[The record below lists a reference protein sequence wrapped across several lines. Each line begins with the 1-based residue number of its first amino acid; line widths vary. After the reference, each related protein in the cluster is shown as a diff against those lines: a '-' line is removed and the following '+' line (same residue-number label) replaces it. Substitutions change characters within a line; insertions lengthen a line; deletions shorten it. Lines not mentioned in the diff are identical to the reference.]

1 MGIVL
6 GNISYK
12 YKDQWQSEEQYALKN
27 INLTLE
33 KGEYVAIIGRTGSGK
48 STLLQHLNG
57 LLQATSGNYYFEGE
71 NVYRKGFSM
80 KTLRQKVALC
90 FQYPEYQ
97 LFEET
102 VLKDICFGP
111 NNLGFTEEEC
121 KEKARRAMKLV
132 GLSEELEQVS
142 PFSLSGGQKRRVA
155 LAGILAMEPEYLI
168 LDEPAAGLDAEGKE
182 NLFSLLEHLNE
193 EKNIT
198 IILVSHDMND
208 VAAHAKRVLVMSEGH
223 LVMDG
228 KTEDVFRREKE
239 LRELGL
245 DIPHCLAFYHK
256 LIAGTLKANIMQKE
270 TSKEMEG
277 KLPMTVEALAEW
289 ILFHQAKE
297 TYAQTGMRNHSEE
310 DR

>member
-6 GNISYK
+6 ENISYK
-12 YKDQWQSEEQYALKN
+12 YKDQWQSEERYALEN
-27 INLTLE
+27 INLTLQ

-57 LLQATSGNYYFEGE
+57 LLQVTSGNYYFEGE
-71 NVYRKGFSM
+71 EVYQKEFSM

-111 NNLGFTEEEC
+111 KNLGLSEEEC
-121 KEKARRAMKLV
+121 KEKARRAMGLV
-132 GLSEELEQVS
+132 GLSQELETVS

-168 LDEPAAGLDAEGKE
+168 LDEPAAGLDTEGKD
-182 NLFSLLEHLNE
+182 NLFSLLKQLNE

-223 LVMDG
+223 LVMDDN
-228 KTEDVFRREKE
+228 TENVFCREKE
-239 LRELGL
+239 LREIGL
-245 DIPHCLAFYHK
+245 DIPQALAFYNR
-256 LIAGTLKANIMQKE
+256 LMAGISNKPEKQIIIHNE
-270 TSKEMEG
+270 TEDN
-277 KLPMTVEALAEW
+277 LPMTVEALARW
-289 ILFHQAKE
+289 IISQKKE
-297 TYAQTGMRNHSEE
+297 LAGQTEAESNSEE

>member
-1 MGIVL
+1 MEIVL
-6 GNISYK
+6 ENISYK
-12 YKDQWQSEEQYALKN
+12 YKDQWQSEERYALEN
-27 INLTLE
+27 INLTLQ

-71 NVYRKGFSM
+71 EVYQKAFSM

-111 NNLGFTEEEC
+111 KNLGLSEEEC
-121 KEKARRAMKLV
+121 REKAHRAMELV
-132 GLSEELEQVS
+132 GLSKELETVS

-168 LDEPAAGLDAEGKE
+168 LDELAAGLDMEGKE
-182 NLFSLLEHLNE
+182 NLFSLLKQLNE

-223 LVMDG
+223 LVMDDS
-228 KTEDVFRREKE
+228 TENVFCREKE
-239 LRELGL
+239 LREIGL
-245 DIPHCLAFYHK
+245 DIPQPLGFYNK
-256 LIAGTLKANIMQKE
+256 LIAGIFNGHEKQMDIYKE
-270 TSKEMEG
+270 TEKNV
-277 KLPMTVEALAEW
+277 PMTVEALARW
-289 ILFHQAKE
+289 IISQKKE
-297 TYAQTGMRNHSEE
+297 LANQTEAESNSEE

>member
-1 MGIVL
+1 MEIVL
-6 GNISYK
+6 ENISYK
-12 YKDQWQSEEQYALKN
+12 YKDQWQSEERYALEN
-27 INLTLE
+27 INLTLQE
-33 KGEYVAIIGRTGSGK
+33 GEYVAIIGRTGSGK

-71 NVYRKGFSM
+71 EVYQKAFSM

-111 NNLGFTEEEC
+111 KNLGLSEEEC
-121 KEKARRAMKLV
+121 REKARRAMELV
-132 GLSEELEQVS
+132 GLSKELETVS

-168 LDEPAAGLDAEGKE
+168 LDEPAAGLDTEGKE
-182 NLFSLLEHLNE
+182 NLFSLLKQLNE

-223 LVMDG
+223 LVMDDS
-228 KTEDVFRREKE
+228 TENVFCREKE
-239 LRELGL
+239 LREIGL
-245 DIPHCLAFYHK
+245 DIPQPLEFYNK
-256 LIAGTLKANIMQKE
+256 LIAGIFNEHEKQMDIYKE
-270 TSKEMEG
+270 TK
-277 KLPMTVEALAEW
+277 KNVPMTVEALARW
-289 ILFHQAKE
+289 IISQKKE
-297 TYAQTGMRNHSEE
+297 LPNQTEAESNSEE

>member
-1 MGIVL
+1 MEIVL
-6 GNISYK
+6 ENISYK
-12 YKDQWQSEEQYALKN
+12 YKDQWQSEERYALEN
-27 INLTLE
+27 INLTLQ

-71 NVYRKGFSM
+71 EVYQKAFSM

-111 NNLGFTEEEC
+111 KNLGLSEEEC
-121 KEKARRAMKLV
+121 REKARRAMELV
-132 GLSEELEQVS
+132 GLSKELETVS

-168 LDEPAAGLDAEGKE
+168 LDEPAAGLDTEGKE
-182 NLFSLLEHLNE
+182 NLFSLLKQLNE

-223 LVMDG
+223 LVMDDS
-228 KTEDVFRREKE
+228 TENVFCREKE
-239 LRELGL
+239 LREIGL
-245 DIPHCLAFYHK
+245 DIPQPLGFYNK
-256 LIAGTLKANIMQKE
+256 LIAGIFNEHEKQMDIYKE
-270 TSKEMEG
+270 TK
-277 KLPMTVEALAEW
+277 KNVPMTVEALARW
-289 ILFHQAKE
+289 IISQKKE
-297 TYAQTGMRNHSEE
+297 LPGQTEAESNSEE

>member
-1 MGIVL
+1 MEIVL
-6 GNISYK
+6 ENISYK
-12 YKDQWQSEEQYALKN
+12 YKDQWQSEERYALEN
-27 INLTLE
+27 INLTLQ

-71 NVYRKGFSM
+71 EVYQKAFSM

-111 NNLGFTEEEC
+111 KNLGLSEEEC
-121 KEKARRAMKLV
+121 REKARRAMELV
-132 GLSEELEQVS
+132 GLSKELETVS

-168 LDEPAAGLDAEGKE
+168 LDEPAAGLDTEGKE
-182 NLFSLLEHLNE
+182 NLFSLLKQLNE

-223 LVMDG
+223 LVMDDS
-228 KTEDVFRREKE
+228 TENVFCREKE
-239 LRELGL
+239 LREIGL
-245 DIPHCLAFYHK
+245 DIPQPLGFYNK
-256 LIAGTLKANIMQKE
+256 LIAGIFNGHEKQMDIYKE
-270 TSKEMEG
+270 IEKNV
-277 KLPMTVEALAEW
+277 PMTVEALARW
-289 ILFHQAKE
+289 IISQKKE
-297 TYAQTGMRNHSEE
+297 LANQTEAESNSEE

>member
-1 MGIVL
+1 MGIIL
-6 GNISYK
+6 ENISYK
-12 YKDQWQSEEQYALKN
+12 YKDQWQSEERYALED
-27 INLTLE
+27 INLTLQ

-57 LLQATSGNYYFEGE
+57 LLQATFGTYYFEGE
-71 NVYRKGFSM
+71 KVYQKEFSM

-111 NNLGFTEEEC
+111 KNLGFSEEQCE
-121 KEKARRAMKLV
+121 EKARRAMKFL
-132 GLSEELEQVS
+132 GLSKELENVS

-168 LDEPAAGLDAEGKE
+168 LDEPVAGLDAEGKD
-182 NLFSLLEHLNE
+182 NLFSLLRRLNE
-193 EKNIT
+193 EKGVT

-208 VAAHAKRVLVMSEGH
+208 VAAHAKRVLVMAEGH

-228 KTEDVFRREKE
+228 RTEDVFCREKE
-239 LRELGL
+239 LKEIGL
-245 DIPHCLAFYHK
+245 DIPQSLAFYNK
-256 LIAGTLKANIMQKE
+256 LITGMSKGNGKQIPIA
-270 TSKEMEG
+270 KEMEED
-277 KLPMTVEALAEW
+277 LPMTVETLAKW
-289 ILFHQAKE
+289 ILSHQKKE
-297 TYAQTGMRNHSEE
+297 KSVQVGKTGNLEE
-310 DR
+310 NR

>member
-1 MGIVL
+1 MEIVL
-6 GNISYK
+6 ENISYK
-12 YKDQWQSEEQYALKN
+12 YKDQWQSEERYALEN
-27 INLTLE
+27 INLTLQ

-57 LLQATSGNYYFEGE
+57 VLQATSGNYYFEGE
-71 NVYRKGFSM
+71 EVYQKAFSM

-111 NNLGFTEEEC
+111 KNLGLSEEEC
-121 KEKARRAMKLV
+121 REKARRAMELV
-132 GLSEELEQVS
+132 GLSKELETVS

-168 LDEPAAGLDAEGKE
+168 LDEPAAGLDTEGKE
-182 NLFSLLEHLNE
+182 NLFSLLKQLNE

-223 LVMDG
+223 LVMDDS
-228 KTEDVFRREKE
+228 TENVFCREKE
-239 LRELGL
+239 LREIGL
-245 DIPHCLAFYHK
+245 DIPQPLGFYNK
-256 LIAGTLKANIMQKE
+256 LIAGIFNGHEKQMDIYKE
-270 TSKEMEG
+270 TEKNV
-277 KLPMTVEALAEW
+277 PMTVEALARW
-289 ILFHQAKE
+289 IISQKKE
-297 TYAQTGMRNHSEE
+297 LANQTEAESNSEE

>member
-1 MGIVL
+1 MEIVL
-6 GNISYK
+6 ENISYK
-12 YKDQWQSEEQYALKN
+12 YKDQWQSEERYSLEN
-27 INLTLE
+27 INLTLQ

-71 NVYRKGFSM
+71 EVYQKAFSM

-111 NNLGFTEEEC
+111 KNLGLSEEEC
-121 KEKARRAMKLV
+121 REKARRAMELV
-132 GLSEELEQVS
+132 GLSKELETVS

-168 LDEPAAGLDAEGKE
+168 LDEPAAGLDTEGKE
-182 NLFSLLEHLNE
+182 NLFSLLKQLNE

-223 LVMDG
+223 LVMDDS
-228 KTEDVFRREKE
+228 TENVFCREKE
-239 LRELGL
+239 LREIGL
-245 DIPHCLAFYHK
+245 DIPQPLGFYNK
-256 LIAGTLKANIMQKE
+256 LIAGIFNGHEKQMDIYKE
-270 TSKEMEG
+270 TEKNV
-277 KLPMTVEALAEW
+277 PMTVEALARW
-289 ILFHQAKE
+289 IISQKKE
-297 TYAQTGMRNHSEE
+297 LANQTEAESNSEE